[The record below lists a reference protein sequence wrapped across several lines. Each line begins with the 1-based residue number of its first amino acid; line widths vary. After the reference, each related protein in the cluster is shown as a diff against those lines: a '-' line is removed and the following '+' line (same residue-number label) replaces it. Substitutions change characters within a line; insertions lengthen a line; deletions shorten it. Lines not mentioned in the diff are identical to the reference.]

1 MTNLLPLALGA
12 AVSDILASYASPV
25 AALGGA
31 GLSAVVAKLL
41 RYRLDVAREILL
53 EEVSRG
59 EKTLHDLGEV
69 DELAAITFRYARAA
83 QEGTARLNLRLM
95 AKVIAGQA
103 QAGPLVADEFL
114 AWADVL
120 ASLRREE
127 VILLAEMVRV
137 RADLQAHHPEEAP
150 QQWLGKIR
158 DVLAGRM
165 IPSHFSSEDEL
176 AATELGLSRT
186 GLVVGLIIYSGGPR
200 HAPSPLMDELQALAP
215 FQGALR
221 EEGINPEGTSTYP

>member
-1 MTNLLPLALGA
+1 MSGLLPLALGA
-12 AVSDILASYASPV
+12 AASDILASYASPV
-25 AALGGA
+25 TALGGA

-41 RYRLDVAREILL
+41 RKRLETAREILL
-53 EEVSRG
+53 EELRKG
-59 EKTLHDLGEV
+59 EKSLHDLEEV

-127 VILLAEMVRV
+127 VIFIATLFSAERDTQQV
-137 RADLQAHHPEEAP
+137 RASSAGAEKLWEKVS
-150 QQWLGKIR
+150 QQL
-158 DVLAGRM
+158 
-165 IPSHFSSEDEL
+165 IPSIFPDEGWMRASAC
-176 AATELGLSRT
+176 AAMRT
-186 GLVVGLIIYSGGPR
+186 GLVVDEPMFDGNGYFKV
-200 HAPSPLMDELQALAP
+200 SPLMDKLQALAP
-215 FQGALR
+215 FQEALH
-221 EEGINPEGTSTYP
+221 EEDNGIGEDHVHL